1 VKVSSAT
8 PVPVEQLIQSI
19 AAFGTRSECVIDG
32 FSFST
37 SAVPDPA
44 ARTSWRGS
52 DLLAMSR

>member
-1 VKVSSAT
+1 MSSAT

-19 AAFGTRSECVIDG
+19 AAFGTRSEGVIDG